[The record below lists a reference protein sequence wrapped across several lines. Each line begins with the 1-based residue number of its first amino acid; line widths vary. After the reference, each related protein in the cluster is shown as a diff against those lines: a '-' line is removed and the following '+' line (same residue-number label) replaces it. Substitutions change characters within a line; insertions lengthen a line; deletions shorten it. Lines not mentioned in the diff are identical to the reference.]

1 MEGDIGP
8 RHLTILKCR
17 PPRRP
22 GQRQRMDAVSTARR
36 PYTQAPGT
44 WTLYWRDRYLCF
56 HRYDQVEPSPDI
68 GGLLR
73 EIDHDPIAIFWG

>member
-1 MEGDIGP
+1 VP
-8 RHLTILKCR
+8 AAAA
-17 PPRRP
+17 P

-36 PYTQAPGT
+36 RYTQAPGT
-44 WTLYWRDRYLCF
+44 WTLYWRDRHLCF